1 MAQAIVSIC
10 LALIVMMERSK
21 MSNYRPKTIEYTVL
35 NNPTKRHKFAEA
47 TKFHAIDIL
56 YECPKCG
63 AERVYTWSFPS
74 QLTLFK
80 DNCCDEWVEFIPKEE
95 E

>member
-1 MAQAIVSIC
+1 
-10 LALIVMMERSK
+10 MMERSK

-63 AERVYTWSFPS
+63 AERVYTWPFPS

-80 DNCCDEWVEFIPKEE
+80 DDCCDEWVEFIPKEE